1 MRYLPGIL
9 GLLMMVCSCT
19 AQTTW
24 ADDPLPSATNEQ
36 TLNATE
42 ASAESPNHAESGCSS
57 AEAWLDR
64 IEQKAACIETLTAR
78 LRYDNNQLFLGDE
91 QRRFGTL
98 VYRAGP
104 PPRFRVHFDRKLVDG
119 HWSQPDLYYIFDGI
133 WLLKRDHE
141 NKSAVR
147 YQLVDEADPDDTEMS
162 LTDGPFPLPFN
173 LRKDRVLQ
181 RYEVQLVEDDTT
193 GEGGDVHLKL
203 TPRDLDDTKLRE
215 IDLWFDRQTLLPVR
229 VETLD
234 DSETQTVVYLS
245 EVQVN
250 VDLDDDT
257 FDTSLPNDTGWQTD
271 ENRLAPVEPDQ
282 NKPIGEQTP
291 D

>member
-9 GLLMMVCSCT
+9 GLLIMVCSCT
-19 AQTTW
+19 AQTQ
-24 ADDPLPSATNEQ
+24 ADDPLPSASTGQ
-36 TLNATE
+36 TLNASE
-42 ASAESPNHAESGCSS
+42 SSAESPNRSESGCSS

-64 IEQKAACIETLTAR
+64 IERKADGIETLTAK
-78 LRYDNNQLFLGDE
+78 LRYDNNQLLLGDE
-91 QRRFGTL
+91 QRRFGTM
-98 VYRAGP
+98 VYHAGP

-141 NKSAVR
+141 NMSAVR
-147 YQLVDEADPDDTEMS
+147 YQLADDAETDDAGMS
-162 LTDGPFPLPFN
+162 LAEGPFPLPFN

-181 RYEVQLVEDDTT
+181 RYVVRLVEDDAT
-193 GEGGDVHLKL
+193 GEEGAVHLKL
-203 TPRDLDDTKLRE
+203 TPRDTDVTKLRE

-234 DSETQTVVYLS
+234 DSETQTVVYLN

-257 FDTSLPNDTGWQTD
+257 FDTTLPNDPGWQTD
-271 ENRLAPVEPDQ
+271 ENRMTPAEPDQ
-282 NKPIGEQTP
+282 NKPTGEQSSE
-291 D
+291 